1 MSHTHTHCP
10 STSICINVIQSTFP
24 GPPIVLH
31 SVGSEFRPPSRLDL
45 GSCDGYRFSA
55 KIWQQYSLIS
65 YRLAGLSNISSISF
79 PCNQSWARFLNE
91 PGWMGKRCRGPQ
103 SSQSSLLLIQKS
115 ALPSPV
121 LVHGVSF
128 FLVTQHKCDG
138 CMPFPF
144 KYCCFLFD
152 DV

>member
-1 MSHTHTHCP
+1 MSFLDATKTSVHSGNNALVQFLNLRLGDCKKKKLQQHREVGFHPHIKSLTSSAPCHIHTHCP

-79 PCNQSWARFLNE
+79 PCNQS
-91 PGWMGKRCRGPQ
+91 
-103 SSQSSLLLIQKS
+103 
-115 ALPSPV
+115 
-121 LVHGVSF
+121 
-128 FLVTQHKCDG
+128 
-138 CMPFPF
+138 
-144 KYCCFLFD
+144 
-152 DV
+152 